1 MAGATDRFRRRRAEG
16 FLSVN
21 GAVLEAQATIG
32 ILGGGQLGRMLALAA
47 ARLGFKCHVFAPNP
61 DSPAFDVV
69 HRVTVG
75 DYTDTQA
82 LDRFAGNVDVVT
94 YEFENVPAETA
105 TFLAA
110 RVPVLPD
117 PQVLATTQD
126 RLAEKIFVSGLGI
139 RTADFAAVAEPG
151 ELAAVIQRIGLPA
164 VLKTRRFGYDG
175 KGQVRIRNGT
185 DPQAAWREAGGQPC
199 ILEAFVPFEREVS
212 VIAARG
218 RDGRVECFDVT
229 ENEHRDHILK
239 VSRVPAAVSA
249 VVAQEARRIAETI
262 AQAFDYVGVL
272 AVEMFVQRGGME
284 LLVNEIAPRV
294 HNSGHWTL
302 DGASVSQFEQHIRAV
317 AGWPLAKPIR
327 RGRVEM
333 TNLIGSEV
341 EDFQRWL
348 DVPGAAVHLY
358 GKAAVRPGRKMGH
371 VTRVFTD

>member
-1 MAGATDRFRRRRAEG
+1 
-16 FLSVN
+16 VN

-32 ILGGGQLGRMLALAA
+32 ILGGGQLGRMLASAA

-69 HRVTVG
+69 HRVTVA

-82 LDRFAGNVDVVT
+82 LDRFAADVDVVT

-126 RLAEKIFVSGLGI
+126 RLAEKIFISGLDI

-151 ELAAVIQRIGLPA
+151 ELTAAIETIGRPA

-175 KGQVRIRNGT
+175 KGQVTIRNGA
-185 DPQAAWREAGGQPC
+185 DPQAAWREVGGQPC

-218 RDGRVECFDVT
+218 KDGSVECFDVT

-249 VVAQEARRIAETI
+249 DAAQEARRIAEVI
-262 AQAFDYVGVL
+262 AQAFNYVGVL
-272 AVEMFVQRGGME
+272 AVEMFVQRGNGG

-341 EDFQRWL
+341 EDFRRWL
-348 DVPGAAVHLY
+348 EVPGAAVHLY

-371 VTRVFTD
+371 VTRVFTE